1 MSNKPGQLLGHGAD
15 NDGIEEY
22 DNPLPT
28 WWLGLFY
35 FTIGWGIFYG
45 VNYHFVAKTSQAS
58 QYDAE
63 VAAAEAAMPVK
74 PASALAAEPTAELA
88 SAGKAIFDT
97 NCVACHGPDA
107 KGVDAAGNPTVGPNL
122 TDADWIH
129 GGTYADIQKTIT
141 NGVPEKGMITWGPIL
156 GAEKIAQVGAY
167 VHNAGGGQ

>member
-1 MSNKPGQLLGHGAD
+1 MSNKPGQILGHGAD

-35 FTIGWGIFYG
+35 FTIGWAIFYG
-45 VNYHFVAKTSQAS
+45 VNYHFVAKTSQAA

-74 PASALAAEPTAELA
+74 TTQLPTEPTAELA
-88 SAGKAIFDT
+88 AAGKEIFAT
-97 NCVACHGPDA
+97 NCVACHGPEA
-107 KGVDAAGNPTVGPNL
+107 KGVDAAGNKTVGPNL
-122 TDADWIH
+122 TDSEWIH

-156 GAEKIAQVGAY
+156 GPEKIAKVAAF
-167 VHNAGGGQ
+167 VHASGGGQ